1 MQRSES
7 NPPASQGDSKMDGKD
22 FAVLVES
29 LYVANL
35 LILPVLAFIILALIF
50 LKKHGSLPA
59 LADSHLEQT
68 MSASIWIGVFFF
80 ITALTV
86 MLMNLV
92 GIEDVTL
99 WMTCRWKTPAS
110 ELSRITIS
118 VLATDANQTYTALA
132 LHHSNRLLYAIRGR
146 TTAGYLSL

>member
-7 NPPASQGDSKMDGKD
+7 KPPASQGDSKMDGKD

-35 LILPVLAFIILALIF
+35 LILPVLAFIILALLF
-50 LKKHGSLPA
+50 FKKHGSLPA

-99 WMTCRWKTPAS
+99 WMTAIITFTIIHATMVLFGVFGLAKALSGKCWRYPVVGKPLPANCP
-110 ELSRITIS
+110 E
-118 VLATDANQTYTALA
+118 
-132 LHHSNRLLYAIRGR
+132 
-146 TTAGYLSL
+146 

>member
-1 MQRSES
+1 MQHSES
-7 NPPASQGDSKMDGKD
+7 NPPVDQGDNKMDGKD

-35 LILPVLAFIILALIF
+35 LILPVLAFIVLALLF

-68 MSASIWIGVFFF
+68 MSASIWIGVFFV
-80 ITALTV
+80 IAALTV

-99 WMTCRWKTPAS
+99 WMIAVITFTIIHATMVLIGVFGLAKALSGKCWRYPVVGKPLPANCP
-110 ELSRITIS
+110 E
-118 VLATDANQTYTALA
+118 
-132 LHHSNRLLYAIRGR
+132 
-146 TTAGYLSL
+146 

>member
-1 MQRSES
+1 MQHSES

-50 LKKHGSLPA
+50 LKKLGSLPA

-92 GIEDVTL
+92 GVEDVTL
-99 WMTCRWKTPAS
+99 WMIAIITFTIIHATMVLFGVFGLAKALSGKCWRYPVVGKPLPANCP
-110 ELSRITIS
+110 E
-118 VLATDANQTYTALA
+118 
-132 LHHSNRLLYAIRGR
+132 
-146 TTAGYLSL
+146 

>member
-1 MQRSES
+1 MQHSES
-7 NPPASQGDSKMDGKD
+7 NPPASQDDSKIDGKD
-22 FAVLVES
+22 LAVLAES

-68 MSASIWIGVFFF
+68 MSASIWTGAFFF
-80 ITALTV
+80 IVAFTI
-86 MLMNLV
+86 MLMNLT

-99 WMTCRWKTPAS
+99 WIITVITFTIIHATMVLLGVFGLAKALSGKCWRYPLVGTTLPANCP
-110 ELSRITIS
+110 E
-118 VLATDANQTYTALA
+118 
-132 LHHSNRLLYAIRGR
+132 
-146 TTAGYLSL
+146 

>member
-1 MQRSES
+1 MRRSES
-7 NPPASQGDSKMDGKD
+7 NPPAREDDSKIDGKD
-22 FAVLVES
+22 LAVLVES

-68 MSASIWIGVFFF
+68 MSASIWTGVFFV
-80 ITALTV
+80 IVALTI

-92 GIEDVTL
+92 GVEDVTL
-99 WMTCRWKTPAS
+99 WIITVITFTIIHATMVLLGVFGLAKALSGKCCRYP
-110 ELSRITIS
+110 L
-118 VLATDANQTYTALA
+118 VGTALPA
-132 LHHSNRLLYAIRGR
+132 NCPE
-146 TTAGYLSL
+146 

>member
-7 NPPASQGDSKMDGKD
+7 NPPVNQGASKMDDRD

-50 LKKHGSLPA
+50 IKKHGSLPA

-80 ITALTV
+80 ITAITV

-99 WMTCRWKTPAS
+99 WIIAI
-110 ELSRITIS
+110 ITFTIIHATM
-118 VLATDANQTYTALA
+118 VLFGVFGLAKALA
-132 LHHSNRLLYAIRGR
+132 GKCWRYPLVGKPLPADCP
-146 TTAGYLSL
+146 

>member
-1 MQRSES
+1 MQHSES
-7 NPPASQGDSKMDGKD
+7 NPDVNQGDNRMDGKD

-50 LKKHGSLPA
+50 IKKHGSLPA

-68 MSASIWIGVFFF
+68 MFASIWIGVFFF

-86 MLMNLV
+86 MLMNLI

-99 WMTCRWKTPAS
+99 WMIAIITFTIIHATMVLLGVFGLAKALSGKCWRYPVVGKPLPANCP
-110 ELSRITIS
+110 E
-118 VLATDANQTYTALA
+118 
-132 LHHSNRLLYAIRGR
+132 
-146 TTAGYLSL
+146 

>member
-1 MQRSES
+1 MPHSES
-7 NPPASQGDSKMDGKD
+7 NTPASQGESKMDGKD

-68 MSASIWIGVFFF
+68 MSASIWIGVFFL
-80 ITALTV
+80 IAALTV

-99 WMTCRWKTPAS
+99 WIIAI
-110 ELSRITIS
+110 ITFTIIHATM
-118 VLATDANQTYTALA
+118 VLFGVFGLAKALA
-132 LHHSNRLLYAIRGR
+132 GKCWRYPLVGKPLPENCAE
-146 TTAGYLSL
+146 

>member
-1 MQRSES
+1 
-7 NPPASQGDSKMDGKD
+7 
-22 FAVLVES
+22 
-29 LYVANL
+29 VANL

-50 LKKHGSLPA
+50 IKKHGSLPA

-80 ITALTV
+80 ITAITV

-99 WMTCRWKTPAS
+99 WIIAI
-110 ELSRITIS
+110 ITFTIIHATM
-118 VLATDANQTYTALA
+118 VLFGVFGLAKALA
-132 LHHSNRLLYAIRGR
+132 GKCWRYPLVGKPLPADCP
-146 TTAGYLSL
+146 

>member
-1 MQRSES
+1 MQHSES

-99 WMTCRWKTPAS
+99 WIIAI
-110 ELSRITIS
+110 ITFTIIHATM
-118 VLATDANQTYTALA
+118 VLFGVYGLAKALA
-132 LHHSNRLLYAIRGR
+132 GKCWRYPLVGKALPANCAE
-146 TTAGYLSL
+146 

>member
-1 MQRSES
+1 
-7 NPPASQGDSKMDGKD
+7 MDDRD

-50 LKKHGSLPA
+50 IKKHGSLPA

-80 ITALTV
+80 ITAITV

-99 WMTCRWKTPAS
+99 WIIA
-110 ELSRITIS
+110 II
-118 VLATDANQTYTALA
+118 TYTIIHATMVLFGVFGLAKALA
-132 LHHSNRLLYAIRGR
+132 GKCWRYPLVGKPLPADCP
-146 TTAGYLSL
+146 

>member
-7 NPPASQGDSKMDGKD
+7 KPPASQGDSKMDGKD

-35 LILPVLAFIILALIF
+35 LILPVLAFIILALLF
-50 LKKHGSLPA
+50 FKKHGSLPA

-99 WMTCRWKTPAS
+99 WMIAIITFTIIHATMVLFGVFGLAKALSGKCWRYPVVGKPLPANCP
-110 ELSRITIS
+110 E
-118 VLATDANQTYTALA
+118 
-132 LHHSNRLLYAIRGR
+132 
-146 TTAGYLSL
+146 

>member
-1 MQRSES
+1 MPHSES
-7 NPPASQGDSKMDGKD
+7 NTPASQGESKMDGKD

-68 MSASIWIGVFFF
+68 MSASIWIGVFFL
-80 ITALTV
+80 IAALTV

-99 WMTCRWKTPAS
+99 WIIAI
-110 ELSRITIS
+110 ITFTIIHATM
-118 VLATDANQTYTALA
+118 VLFGVFGLAKALA
-132 LHHSNRLLYAIRGR
+132 GKCWRYPLVGKPLPA
-146 TTAGYLSL
+146 TCAE

>member
-1 MQRSES
+1 
-7 NPPASQGDSKMDGKD
+7 MDDRD

-50 LKKHGSLPA
+50 IKKHGSLPA

-80 ITALTV
+80 ITAITV

-99 WMTCRWKTPAS
+99 WIIAI
-110 ELSRITIS
+110 ITFTIIHATM
-118 VLATDANQTYTALA
+118 VLFGVFGLAKALA
-132 LHHSNRLLYAIRGR
+132 GKCWRYPLVGKPLPADCPK
-146 TTAGYLSL
+146 

>member
-1 MQRSES
+1 MPHSES
-7 NPPASQGDSKMDGKD
+7 NTAASQGESKMDGKD
-22 FAVLVES
+22 FAVLAES

-99 WMTCRWKTPAS
+99 WIIAI
-110 ELSRITIS
+110 ITFTIIHATM
-118 VLATDANQTYTALA
+118 VLFGVFGLAKALA
-132 LHHSNRLLYAIRGR
+132 GKCWRYPLVGKPLPADCP
-146 TTAGYLSL
+146 